1 MSTKLKGAVRWALGL
16 ATTLV
21 FAAPLRA
28 DHPGHGSHEGLIGGQ
43 FHNIF
48 ELGVIVLAIGW
59 IACGLRGALRRT
71 D

>member
-1 MSTKLKGAVRWALGL
+1 MATKLRGAVRWALGL
-16 ATTLV
+16 AMMLV

-59 IACGLRGALRRT
+59 IAYSLRGALRRI